1 MYSFVSASSAN
12 EKRYSSGVCST
23 LEDAST
29 LSASSHH
36 AATRGVSSVSV
47 IGRLAAEAV
56 IAAAFASINMHNK
69 SEIVFLYILSPAF

>member
-1 MYSFVSASSAN
+1 MSESSAVV
-12 EKRYSSGVCST
+12 KRYSSGVCST
-23 LEDAST
+23 LAEDSI
-29 LSASSHH
+29 LSAESLP

-47 IGRLAAEAV
+47 IGRLAAETV